1 MTKQQNLLALRVLYL
16 LWVIVGMYS
25 LMYVP
30 SQIRVAGDEL
40 ATWQNIQ
47 DHQLLFRSGIAVRL
61 FTQLLFIVVGWLLFR
76 FLEDVSRLAAEL
88 MLILAL
94 VAVPIAMLTEL
105 TTIAA
110 VTVAD
115 NADQVA
121 DLLKLHSAGI
131 NIASIFWGLWLLPLG
146 YLVWHSTLFPKVLGV
161 LLYLAGTAYFV
172 GSFSRILVIESE
184 LLYTA
189 CEVLTFGEVIWL
201 LWLVALGTRGR
212 LKNQHSH
219 KNLS

>member
-16 LWVIVGMYS
+16 VWVIVGMYS

-30 SQIRVAGDEL
+30 SQIRVAGDDL

-47 DHQLLFRSGIAVRL
+47 ENELLFRSGIAVRL

-94 VAVPIAMLTEL
+94 VAVPIAMLSEL
-105 TTIAA
+105 STIAA
-110 VTVAD
+110 VSTA
-115 NADQVA
+115 NSAEQVA
-121 DLLKLHSAGI
+121 DLLKLNSAGI

-146 YLVWHSTLFPKVLGV
+146 YLVWHSTLFPKFLGV
-161 LLYLAGTAYFV
+161 LLYLAGSAYFV
-172 GSFSRILVIESE
+172 GSFSRILAIESE

-201 LWLVALGTRGR
+201 LWLVALGTRGK
-212 LKNQHSH
+212 LKNVAG
-219 KNLS
+219 